1 MASLVGSY
9 ALPNGV
15 ESLISVVQ
23 SARIMEIIFRL
34 ETKWEDNYDIIV
46 PILAICTIIASNR
59 IVSPAP

>member
-1 MASLVGSY
+1 M
-9 ALPNGV
+9 LPNGI

-59 IVSPAP
+59 IVSPTP